1 MNNRVFEI
9 SDNQLWTSVAN
20 HPSQPVPEDEP
31 VFILRARSKKAL
43 GTLRVHQSLFA
54 PASEHW
60 KVIQAVIDDFTK
72 FREENP
78 DLMGEPNE
86 VY

>member
-1 MNNRVFEI
+1 MNNRVFRIQE
-9 SDNQLWTSVAN
+9 DDLVLKGTNE
-20 HPSQPVPEDEP
+20 PVPENEP
-31 VFILRARSKKAL
+31 AFVLRARSKKAL

-54 PASEHW
+54 PTSDHW

-78 DLMGEPNE
+78 DLMGEPSE